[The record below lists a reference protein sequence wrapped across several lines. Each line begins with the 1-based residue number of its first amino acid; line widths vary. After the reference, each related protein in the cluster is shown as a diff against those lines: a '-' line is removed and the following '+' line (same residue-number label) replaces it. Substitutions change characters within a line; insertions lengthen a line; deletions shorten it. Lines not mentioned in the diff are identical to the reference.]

1 MPAISGFGTGIQSS
15 AQRSNQDTADKPKAG
30 APPDKPENP
39 ASVQRP
45 YQNTGLEPK
54 SSALP
59 DKAEPP
65 EPPDKATPPP
75 EPPAIQIHL
84 ALEGIGQGIDFF
96 A

>member
-15 AQRSNQDTADKPKAG
+15 AQRSNQNTADKPKAG
-30 APPDKPENP
+30 APPDKPDNP
-39 ASVQRP
+39 ASAKRP

-54 SSALP
+54 ASALP

-65 EPPDKATPPP
+65 DPPDKAAPPLD
-75 EPPAIQIHL
+75 PPAKQIIL